1 MFLLMLI
8 AAGVSTG
15 LCLVLIPLARRVGL
29 VDIPGARKV
38 HAEPTPL
45 TGGPALLITSGLM
58 LFFLAPG
65 NLFVQG
71 LAIGGLLMFVI
82 GMIDDYRPLSA
93 RIRFLVQI
101 AACMLII
108 VYADVRLDDFG
119 RLFWDRPLTL
129 GWLSIPVT
137 IFAALGVINSFNMID
152 GMDGLSGSIFLVAS
166 AGMAMLAGMARQVDI
181 HLLLL
186 VACSAVLGYLLLNAR
201 FPWNQKA
208 RVFMGDSGSQFLGF
222 FLAWC
227 FIALGSDHNEAGQR
241 AFMPMTAVWLF
252 AVPLLDTT
260 TVMWR
265 RWRAGASPLDADQ
278 HHFHHAFLRAGFTVR
293 QTWLA
298 MTGLAMLLAVIGLG
312 FEMGGVA
319 DYYSFW
325 TFMAVAAGFQAY
337 IKRSWRLQRF
347 LGRDFT
353 YKENPEKESIDVF
366 GH

>member
-1 MFLLMLI
+1 LLV
-8 AAGVSTG
+8 AVG
-15 LCLVLIPLARRVGL
+15 LCLGLIPLVRRVGL
-29 VDIPGARKV
+29 VDHPGDRKV
-38 HAEPTPL
+38 HDYPTPL
-45 TGGPALLITSGLM
+45 AGGPALLITFGLM
-58 LFFLAPG
+58 MVFLLQDNP
-65 NLFVQG
+65 FVQG
-71 LAIGGLLMFVI
+71 LALGGFLMFVV
-82 GMIDDYRPLSA
+82 GLIDDYYPLSA
-93 RIRFLVQI
+93 RVRFLVQI
-101 AACMLII
+101 AACMVMIL
-108 VYADVRLDDFG
+108 YADVRLDDFG
-119 RLFWDRPLTL
+119 RLFWDSTLTL

-152 GMDGLSGSIFLVAS
+152 GMDGLSGSIFLVAA
-166 AGMAMLAGMARQVDI
+166 AGMAMLAGMAQQAGI

-186 VACSAVLGYLLLNAR
+186 LACAAVLGYLLLNAR

-227 FIALGSDHNEAGQR
+227 FIALGNDHNEAGQR

-252 AVPLLDTT
+252 AIPLLDTT

-265 RWRAGASPLDADQ
+265 RWRAGVSPLAADR

-298 MTGLAMLLAVIGLG
+298 MTGLAMLLAVIGLT

-325 TFMAVAAGFQAY
+325 AFMAVAVGFQAY
-337 IKRSWRLQRF
+337 IKRAWRLQRF
-347 LGRDFT
+347 LGQDF
-353 YKENPEKESIDVF
+353 I
-366 GH
+366 

>member
-8 AAGVSTG
+8 ATVVSAG
-15 LCLVLIPLARRVGL
+15 LCLALIPLARRVGL

-58 LFFLAPG
+58 LFFMARG
-65 NLFVQG
+65 NPFIQG

-82 GMIDDYRPLSA
+82 GLIDDYRPLSA

-101 AACMLII
+101 VACMVII

-119 RLFWDRPLTL
+119 RLLWDSSLTL
-129 GWLSIPVT
+129 GWLSIPIT

-152 GMDGLSGSIFLVAS
+152 GMDGVSGSVFLVAA
-166 AGMAMLAGMARQVDI
+166 AGMAMLAGMALQVKI
-181 HLLLL
+181 HMLLL

-201 FPWNQKA
+201 LPWNQKA

-265 RWRAGASPLDADQ
+265 RWLAGSSPLAADQ

-298 MTGLAMLLAVIGLG
+298 ITGLAILLAVIGLV
-312 FEMGGVA
+312 FEMAGA
-319 DYYSFW
+319 PDYYSFW
-325 TFMAVAAGFQAY
+325 TFLAVAVIFQAY
-337 IKRSWRLQRF
+337 IKSSWRLQRF
-347 LGRDFT
+347 LGRDFIYNEFVT
-353 YKENPEKESIDVF
+353 SPTINDF
-366 GH
+366 RH

>member
-8 AAGVSTG
+8 AAGVSAG
-15 LCLVLIPLARRVGL
+15 LCLALIPLARRVGL
-29 VDIPGARKV
+29 VDIPGAHKV

-58 LFFLAPG
+58 LLFLAPG
-65 NLFVQG
+65 NPFIQG

-101 AACMLII
+101 GACMAII
-108 VYADVRLDDFG
+108 LYADVRLDDFG
-119 RLFWDRPLTL
+119 RLFWDSSLTL
-129 GWLSIPVT
+129 GWLSIPIT

-152 GMDGLSGSIFLVAS
+152 GMDGLSGSIFLVAA
-166 AGMAMLAGMARQVDI
+166 AGMAMLAGMAQLVEI

-227 FIALGSDHNEAGQR
+227 FIALGNDHNEAGQR

-252 AVPLLDTT
+252 AIPLLDTT

-265 RWRAGASPLDADQ
+265 RWRAGVSPLEADR

-298 MTGLAMLLAVIGLG
+298 MTGLAMLLAAVGLT

-325 TFMAVAAGFQAY
+325 TFMAVAMGFQAY

-347 LGRDFT
+347 LGRDFDK
-353 YKENPEKESIDVF
+353 KEFVSSGTISGF

>member
-1 MFLLMLI
+1 MFASMLI
-8 AAGVSTG
+8 SLLVSVG
-15 LCLVLIPLARRVGL
+15 LCLGLIPLARRIGL
-29 VDIPGARKV
+29 VDHPGERKV
-38 HAEPTPL
+38 HEYPTPL
-45 TGGPALLITSGLM
+45 AGGPALLITFGLIM
-58 LFFLAPG
+58 AFLYQG
-65 NLFVQG
+65 NPFVQG
-71 LAIGGLLMFVI
+71 LALGGFLMFVV
-82 GMIDDYRPLSA
+82 GLVDDYLPLSA
-93 RIRFLVQI
+93 LIRFLVQI
-101 AACMLII
+101 VACMVMI

-119 RLFWDRPLTL
+119 RLFWDSSLTL

-152 GMDGLSGSIFLVAS
+152 GMDGLSGSIFLVA
-166 AGMAMLAGMARQVDI
+166 ATGMAMLAGMAGQVEI

-186 VACSAVLGYLLLNAR
+186 LACSAVLGYLLLNAR

-227 FIALGSDHNEAGQR
+227 FIALGNDHNEAGQR

-265 RWRAGASPLDADQ
+265 RWRAGVSPLAADR

-298 MTGLAMLLAVIGLG
+298 MTGLAMLLAVIGLT
-312 FEMGGVA
+312 FQMGGVA

-325 TFMAVAAGFQAY
+325 AFMAVAVGFQAY

-347 LGRDFT
+347 LGRDFI
-353 YKENPEKESIDVF
+353 YKERVL
-366 GH
+366 